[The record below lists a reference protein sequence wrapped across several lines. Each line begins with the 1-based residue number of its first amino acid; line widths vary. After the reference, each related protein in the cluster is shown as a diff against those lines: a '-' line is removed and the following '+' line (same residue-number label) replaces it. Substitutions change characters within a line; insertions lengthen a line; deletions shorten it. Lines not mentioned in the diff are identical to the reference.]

1 MCACEEDGL
10 CGALTD
16 FTPPPPVPRAPLH
29 ACRRVYAYEVDGLGN
44 ALVGFDDPNLP
55 SLLAMPLLG
64 FEGYE
69 AQVGGTSRPVARES
83 A

>member
-1 MCACEEDGL
+1 MA
-10 CGALTD
+10 ALPLPA
-16 FTPPPPVPRAPLH
+16 TPPLGYPAPLH